1 MARHLA
7 IGDIHG
13 CINALT
19 TLVDFVGFRHDD
31 TIVTLGDYVDRGS
44 DSRAVLDFMIEFG
57 KTHQHVPL
65 RGNHEIM
72 MLDSRDK
79 TFYLLNFGWNHD

>member
-19 TLVDFVGFRHDD
+19 TLVDFVAFRHDD
-31 TIVTLGDYVDRGS
+31 IIVTSGDYVDRGPIPARFWIS
-44 DSRAVLDFMIEFG
+44 
-57 KTHQHVPL
+57 
-65 RGNHEIM
+65 
-72 MLDSRDK
+72 
-79 TFYLLNFGWNHD
+79 